1 MIKGAPDDEI
11 IRCKKWIKG
20 ALKLLNTHNFS
31 DIRKGILNGVYTLWP
46 APDGCL
52 VTEFVEYPKM
62 RVLNVFLGGGKLER
76 LIDMRQSIES
86 FAIATGCK
94 KLSITGREGWAKV
107 FLKDGLVREAVVMSK
122 EL

>member
-1 MIKGAPDDEI
+1 
-11 IRCKKWIKG
+11 
-20 ALKLLNTHNFS
+20 
-31 DIRKGILNGVYTLWP
+31 
-46 APDGCL
+46 
-52 VTEFVEYPKM
+52 M

-76 LIDMRQSIES
+76 LIDMSQSIES